1 MDYSKLSDF
10 EINKLIENIVRP
22 GWQESDYRVP
32 NSYCNNPA
40 DAWPII
46 VENKISLNHY
56 SGTWEASWE
65 YDAPVGAFGT
75 DEEVTGTIGDS
86 NPLRA
91 AMLVYLQ
98 LQEGK

>member
-10 EINKLIENIVRP
+10 EINKLVENIVRP

-32 NSYCNNPA
+32 NSYCSNPA

-46 VENKISLNHY
+46 VSHRIGLNFVNGAWRAQ
-56 SGTWEASWE
+56 SMVRG
-65 YDAPVGAFGT
+65 YDECVH
-75 DEEVTGTIGDS
+75 D

-98 LQEGK
+98 LQEAK